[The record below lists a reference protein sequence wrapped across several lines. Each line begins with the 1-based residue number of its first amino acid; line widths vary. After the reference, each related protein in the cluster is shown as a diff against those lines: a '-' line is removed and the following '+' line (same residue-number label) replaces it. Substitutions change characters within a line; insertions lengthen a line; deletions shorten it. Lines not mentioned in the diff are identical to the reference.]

1 MKALIDTHALLWHIE
16 GSSKLSVQAREAIDL
31 NSNRLFFSIASL
43 WEIAIKIGVNKL
55 TLDNSF
61 NELEGL
67 LKDLKIEILPI
78 SFADLEHYITLPLHH
93 RDPFDRIL
101 IAQAMTN
108 SLEIV
113 SADTAFDAY
122 PVRRIWA

>member
-113 SADTAFDAY
+113 SADTTFDAY
-122 PVRRIWA
+122 LVRRIWA